1 MGGRK
6 CIVPD
11 CASTATRQED
21 RGVTFHKIPANR
33 AVAKQWVISCHLP
46 EGFSLDK
53 ISNVCSRHFRK
64 ADFQTFKGKK
74 YVLKFGAVP
83 SIFPWTARS
92 AGSSPETQGPLE
104 IETASAPNKV
114 SKSDK
119 KDEQPDNCKHE
130 VGDDDGDTAPGKES
144 TEPQAAAVVVPTP
157 QNPPTNA
164 ARSKNSGKLKRKP
177 AIQRTGS
184 ARRFVASSSRK
195 KPRRVSKAA
204 AAVSSPRKQTS
215 KKASMARKSSSPDV
229 ASADVLPSGGGAEK
243 LTSFTPGTKI
253 EAQDFSGRWHTAS
266 LLEVDTEEREVL
278 VQFDKTDTSKTILND
293 EWIPMDSVRLR
304 PLTQHGTFS
313 MGDRVFARWSDSRK
327 FKATIKGVLENDM
340 YEVMFEDGFAK
351 ICKSQ
356 HISRIKRPL
365 DTSIRQEPEATDKS
379 FPVPMVTV
387 KVEATEGDEPAPLM
401 SLAQFQIPQVMTLS
415 ELPEIPQQGEW
426 CCHWYNDYPVGE
438 SAELNVIGGK
448 ICSVVVPDWRLPE
461 GWTKHIYQRV
471 TAFGRME
478 VVLVNP
484 NGKPLRSRQEVKQYL
499 AETGGTYDTATY
511 DFGLHKR
518 RAKDLGFYQYT
529 QAYKD
534 AFFSKPVPVP
544 ELTNTEINIGSV
556 RVKVIDNLLQC
567 PEPDCL
573 KTFRKENHLQIHIKH
588 YHKELAKGLGEIPNM
603 QDLATLRTPVESL
616 DTPIKIVRRS
626 AAGALKTPSAAI
638 KEDRKDEALQI
649 KREPGSEVKDE
660 TKLAADLHRLTGV
673 AIKQE
678 QDHSNEAAAGF
689 MGDVSMLKSEPFT
702 GADQTGKGTPGSAS
716 GSTSASNKS
725 RTQSKL
731 AKIKLFPLK
740 KERRSSSNKVRR
752 GIVQKRASAKRDNK
766 RAKQVAQRSFL
777 NRPLLPPEEPESGG
791 YSYGAGG
798 GSELGGSFYDDSINA
813 SSSLGMGGSLVDD
826 NGEAIKIV
834 RMRKEEIINCVC
846 KFTEEDGLMVQC
858 DICLCWQHGVCQNFF
873 KDTEVPD
880 TYVCSICRNPYR
892 VRPSKRYVHDQ
903 DWLYEGKL
911 PVARYHAAN
920 SRHAQRFD
928 ILKNAHTLN
937 GNLMELKRFMH
948 SLQVKINI
956 AERKDHPKMYLWSK
970 KWEKSPPRAG
980 DAGEK
985 LHTAEGGTAEQK
997 QMPQVPVPEA
1007 PIDPAECQAI
1017 LLDHIQKQQNDAS
1030 GRLQAIEAQ
1039 IIGLEAYDEKADLL
1053 ESPTA
1058 KNYPKTKQT
1067 IHMLLNDLMQLKKI
1081 AAIHTEFNELAQ
1093 ETKPQAE

>member
-11 CASTATRQED
+11 CPSVATRPED
-21 RGVTFHKIPANR
+21 RGVTFHKIPANQE
-33 AVAKQWVISCHLP
+33 VARQWVIVCHLP

-53 ISNVCSRHFRK
+53 ITNVCSRHFRK
-64 ADFQTFKGKK
+64 ADFQAFKGKK
-74 YVLKFGAVP
+74 YVLKFGAIP
-83 SIFPWTARS
+83 SIFPWTVRS
-92 AGSSPETQGPLE
+92 SGSSPETQGPPQ
-104 IETASAPNKV
+104 IETASAPNKIC
-114 SKSDK
+114 KSDTE
-119 KDEQPDNCKHE
+119 DEQMDNCKHE
-130 VGDDDGDTAPGKES
+130 VGDDDGDTAPKES
-144 TEPQAAAVVVPTP
+144 AEPKAAAVVLPAP
-157 QNPPTNA
+157 QIAAPTNA
-164 ARSKNSGKLKRKP
+164 ARSKSSGKLKRRP
-177 AIQRTGS
+177 AGQRTG
-184 ARRFVASSSRK
+184 RRFVALSSRK
-195 KPRRVSKAA
+195 KPRRISKVA

-215 KKASMARKSSSPDV
+215 KKASLARKPTSPDV
-229 ASADVLPSGGGAEK
+229 ASAEAHPSGGGTEK
-243 LTSFTPGTKI
+243 LTNFTPGTKI

-304 PLTQHGTFS
+304 PLTLHGTFS
-313 MGDRVFARWSDSRK
+313 IGDRVFARWSDSRK
-327 FKATIKGVLENDM
+327 FKATIKTVLENDM
-340 YEVMFEDGFAK
+340 YEVMFEDGFSK

-356 HISRIKRPL
+356 HITRIKRPL
-365 DTSIRQEPEATDKS
+365 DTSIRQEPEATDKA

-387 KVEATEGDEPAPLM
+387 KVEPGEGEEPAPLT
-401 SLAQFQIPQVMTLS
+401 SLAQFQIPQVVTLS
-415 ELPEIPQQGEW
+415 ELPEVPQQGEW

-438 SAELNVIGGK
+438 STELDVIGGK

-478 VVLVNP
+478 VILVAP

-499 AETGGTYDTATY
+499 AATGGTYDTATY

-518 RAKDLGFYQYT
+518 RAKDLGFCQYT
-529 QAYKD
+529 QEYKD
-534 AFFSKPVPVP
+534 AFLSKPVAVP

-616 DTPIKIVRRS
+616 DTPNKIARKS
-626 AAGALKTPSAAI
+626 AAGGLKTLSAAI

-649 KREPGSEVKDE
+649 KSEPGSDVKDE
-660 TKLAADLHRLTGV
+660 AKLAADAHRLSGV

-678 QDHSNEAAAGF
+678 QEQERSKETGIGGF
-689 MGDVSMLKSEPFT
+689 MGDVSMVKSEPFS
-702 GADQTGKGTPGSAS
+702 GAERTPASAS
-716 GSTSASNKS
+716 GNTSASNKS
-725 RTQSKL
+725 RSQSKL
-731 AKIKLFPLK
+731 AKIKLFPVK

-752 GIVQKRASAKRDNK
+752 GAVQKRVSAKRGNK
-766 RAKQVAQRSFL
+766 RAKQAAQRSFL
-777 NRPLLPPEEPESGG
+777 NRPLLPLEEPESGG

-798 GSELGGSFYDDSINA
+798 GSEMGGSFYDDSINA

-846 KFTEEDGLMVQC
+846 KYTEEDGLMVQC

-873 KDTEVPD
+873 KDTDVPD
-880 TYVCSICRNPYR
+880 TYVCHICRNPYR
-892 VRPSKRYVHDQ
+892 GRSSKRYVHDQ

-970 KWEKSPPRAG
+970 KWEKSPPRGA
-980 DAGEK
+980 DAVEK

-1093 ETKPQAE
+1093 ETKPQAQ